1 MQFNPAAF
9 LERKLQTEDQALI
22 AEAIRLM
29 NWCHYKRGDLIVKEG
44 NPIADYRFLASE
56 GGCPLHLPY
65 CGRQGNYGMHCIKAW
80 QLPDAQC
87 GAECAVPG

>member
-29 NWCHYKRGDLIVKEG
+29 NWCHYKRGDL
-44 NPIADYRFLASE
+44 
-56 GGCPLHLPY
+56 HLPY